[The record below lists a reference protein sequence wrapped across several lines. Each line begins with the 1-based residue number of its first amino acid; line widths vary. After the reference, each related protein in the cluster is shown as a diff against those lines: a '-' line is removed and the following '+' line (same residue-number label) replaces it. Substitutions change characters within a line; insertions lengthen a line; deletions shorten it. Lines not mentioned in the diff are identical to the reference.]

1 MDKRSCEVKPRA
13 FVNPAKIKLE
23 KIGIVAQSI
32 QVEYHRVRSILLHS
46 LGFIE
51 SLFLSVQSG
60 LKLGD
65 ANKEKDD

>member
-23 KIGIVAQSI
+23 KIGIVAQST

-46 LGFIE
+46 LGFRA
-51 SLFLSVQSG
+51 SLILFVQSG
-60 LKLGD
+60 LNLRD

>member
-46 LGFIE
+46 PGFRE
-51 SLFLSVQSG
+51 SLILSFQSG
-60 LKLGD
+60 LTLRE
-65 ANKEKDD
+65 ANKEEDD